1 MTGFGH
7 SGNPRNPMKLPCAG
21 AMHGFRAGRTTS
33 SDCNIKQITQTS
45 LEQSARRAPRRGP
58 AARGGRAPVRLG
70 GQADVGD
77 VALGPD
83 HAARGRD
90 HFLAQRVQRRV
101 GHLRAT
107 RASLT
112 LTLTTA
118 INALRTYQ
126 HFCTALQVSLHGSLT
141 SQPAVCAAFRVE
153 SARKASGAGLWSPA
167 WPTHPI
173 ASGCTLEQ

>member
-1 MTGFGH
+1 
-7 SGNPRNPMKLPCAG
+7 MKSPCAG
-21 AMHGFRAGRTTS
+21 PMHGLRAGRTTS
-33 SDCNIKQITQTS
+33 SDCNTKQITQTS
-45 LEQSARRAPRRGP
+45 LEQSARGAPRRRR
-58 AARGGRAPVRLG
+58 AAPRLRRRGARAPVRLR

-90 HFLAQRVQRRV
+90 HLLAQRVQRRV

-107 RASLT
+107 RMSPT

-126 HFCTALQVSLHGSLT
+126 PFAPPCKCHCM
-141 SQPAVCAAFRVE
+141 AA
-153 SARKASGAGLWSPA
+153 
-167 WPTHPI
+167 
-173 ASGCTLEQ
+173 